1 MVRRDVEVSGL
12 SDLEQ
17 MALTAASGAEVNEQR
32 GTERPDR
39 LDLQGSP
46 ILLR

>member
-1 MVRRDVEVSGL
+1 MVRRDLEVFGL

-17 MALTAASGAEVNEQR
+17 MAPTAASGAQVNEQR

-46 ILLR
+46 ILVR